1 MGDRANYV
9 LLDGAGAVHGPYVDK
24 YGAVGLDLALLAG
37 PARTAERIR
46 ELGPGGCGSGGSG
59 SDGSEG
65 SDGSGPYW
73 LDDVFCQGA
82 VLVDQPRRVLL
93 FFAWE
98 GPSTDPRLR
107 AATFGLLQ
115 EAWPGWELRWCHDG
129 NADLRRYLGLDPEAV
144 RDRDAGPVPL
154 ALLTEW
160 QEVAAEEPAVVVVT
174 VGCHRCHLLADIGT
188 HPVAEG
194 PALLQRLDKAT
205 DFSHCEA
212 AADAGLHLDPE
223 RRTLGWWTLTNLPEP
238 EAVPTRWPGW
248 TVQRWDDDPAR
259 HLAAAPGL
267 FTLPV
272 VDPDAARAA
281 VLRAA
286 EYGNHR
292 RGEWS

>member
-24 YGAVGLDLALLAG
+24 YSAIGLDLALLAG
-37 PARTAERIR
+37 PARTVERIR
-46 ELGPGGCGSGGSG
+46 ALGPGGHRQHGQ
-59 SDGSEG
+59 
-65 SDGSGPYW
+65 YW

-82 VLVDQPRRVLL
+82 VLVDQPCRVLL
-93 FFAWE
+93 LFAWE

-107 AATFGLLQ
+107 AATLELLQ

-144 RDRDAGPVPL
+144 RDRSLPPVTLPV
-154 ALLTEW
+154 LTEEW
-160 QEVAAEEPAVVVVT
+160 EVDSEEPAVVVVT
-174 VGCHRCHLLADIGT
+174 VGTERCHLLADIGN
-188 HPVAEG
+188 HPAAEG
-194 PALLQRLDKAT
+194 PALLQRLDGAA
-205 DFSHCEA
+205 DFSHCEV

-238 EAVPTRWPGW
+238 EAVPPRWPGW
-248 TVQRWDDDPAR
+248 TVQRWDDDFSC

-267 FTLPV
+267 FTLPEM
-272 VDPDAARAA
+272 DPGAARGA

-286 EYGNHR
+286 EEYNDRWGKR
-292 RGEWS
+292 S